1 MSAIEIITR
10 VHAKSIE
17 EWGQSNP
24 NALVLSGDLTTS
36 CEVDGFRDK
45 FPDRFLS
52 MGLAEQNMM
61 SFAAGLARE
70 GFIPHVHTFA
80 VFMYRRAL
88 DQIEMSIAY
97 PNLPVKLFGFL
108 PGVTTPGGAS
118 HQAINDIAVIRSLP
132 NFTILETGDA
142 TDVESVIELA
152 NSINGPVYIRMVR
165 GALPRL
171 FPAADKI
178 ELNKARV
185 ISTGKDIALFSTGI
199 CTEEAMRAVEL
210 LRICGVSIQHLHVTT
225 LKPFSDPQVISAIK
239 GARFGTIS
247 MENHC
252 INGGLGT
259 CISEI
264 IAEHKLDTRLMKI
277 ALDDTYLQGASTK
290 FLMRRYT
297 IDALALIT
305 QVEKLIGK
313 KLNVSEEDLRQA
325 RIDKYFNE
333 KQQEAL

>member
-10 VHAKSIE
+10 VHANSIE
-17 EWGQSNP
+17 AWGESNP
-24 NALVLSGDLTTS
+24 DALVLSGDLTTS
-36 CEVDGFRDK
+36 CEIDGFRDK

-142 TDVESVIELA
+142 TDVESVIQLA

-171 FPAADKI
+171 FPALDKI
-178 ELNKARV
+178 KLNKARV
-185 ISTGKDIALFSTGI
+185 ISKGEDIALFTTGI
-199 CTEEAMRAVEL
+199 CTEEAMRAVEI
-210 LRICGVSIQHLHVTT
+210 LRDCGVSIQHLHVTT

-239 GARFGTIS
+239 GARFGAIS
-247 MENHC
+247 MENHS
-252 INGGLGT
+252 INGGLGA
-259 CISEI
+259 CVADI
-264 IAEHKLDTRLMKI
+264 IAEYGLETRLIKI
-277 ALDDTYLQGASTK
+277 GLDDTYLQGASTK
-290 FLMRRYT
+290 FLMGRYS
-297 IDALALIT
+297 IDAVALIT

-313 KLNVSEEDLRQA
+313 QLNLREEDLKQA
-325 RIDKYFNE
+325 RINKYVDE

>member
-1 MSAIEIITR
+1 MSDIQTINR

-17 EWGQSNP
+17 AWGEANP
-24 NALVLSGDLTTS
+24 EAVVLSGDLTTS
-36 CEVDGFRDK
+36 CEIDGFRAK

-52 MGLAEQNMM
+52 MGLAEQNMV

-70 GFIPHVHTFA
+70 GFIPHVHTFS

-132 NFTILETGDA
+132 NFTVLETGDA
-142 TDVESVIELA
+142 TDVQSVTSLA
-152 NSINGPVYIRMVR
+152 NSINGPVYVRMLR

-178 ELNKARV
+178 VLNKARV
-185 ISTGKDIALFSTGI
+185 ISEGKDIALFSTGI
-199 CTEEAMRAVEL
+199 CTEEAMRAVEIL
-210 LRICGVSIQHLHVTT
+210 SSCGISIQHLHITT

-239 GARFGTIS
+239 KANFGTIS
-247 MENHC
+247 MENHS

-259 CISEI
+259 CVAEI
-264 IAEHKLDTRLMKI
+264 IAEHKLETHLKKI
-277 ALDDTYLQGASTK
+277 ALDDTYLQGSSAK
-290 FLMRRYT
+290 FLMKHYR
-297 IDALALIT
+297 IDALALIA
-305 QVEKLIGK
+305 QVENLIGK
-313 KLNVSEEDLRQA
+313 KLNIHEEDLKQA